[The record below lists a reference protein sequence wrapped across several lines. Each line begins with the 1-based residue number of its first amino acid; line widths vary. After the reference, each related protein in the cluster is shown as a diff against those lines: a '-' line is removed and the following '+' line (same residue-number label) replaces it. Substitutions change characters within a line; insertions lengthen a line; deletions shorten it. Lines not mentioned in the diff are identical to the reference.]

1 MEGCVRQETLITTPV
16 NKPKIDF
23 VPVVAELPNM
33 DFNRTA
39 KTETDAVLMIW
50 DLYQYVRELEIN
62 LKSTKELAK

>member
-1 MEGCVRQETLITTPV
+1 MRQETLITTPV